1 MRRTSLLVSAF
12 ALLLASCAGIGV
24 GEPPR
29 SPTPGASAT
38 VSPMALL
45 GTTSTGGNLAVT
57 AGGRL
62 DHSFGIGGRVTSKAI
77 FLQPGGDPITFQADG
92 KIVVA
97 GYVLLAGDREGFAV
111 ARFDIDGT
119 LDPTFAG
126 DGTVSTIFRTRKGCD
141 GVARSVLVQGDGRIV
156 AAGRSS
162 CKRSTSFALSRYN
175 DDGSLDHTFGGDGTV
190 MTTFGDS
197 AYCNAQAQAVALAPD
212 GKIVAGGVAACT
224 KGGGL
229 GDEAHFAVARY
240 DPDGTLDASFNH
252 DGMVRTRFTPQ
263 FDNLTDVA
271 VQPDGKILAAGTAA
285 YWWVEI
291 PDALEERAALARYD
305 LDGTLDK
312 TFGGGDGKVM
322 TSFHSPRCGGSNESY
337 GLALQPD
344 GKIVEGGSA
353 GCAATVG
360 GSPHPRWALARFGPN
375 GRLDPTFGGDG
386 RVVTIF
392 AAEEGGDWMWGGI
405 AIQGDGKI
413 VAAGATGRTD
423 LHFTLAR
430 YRANGRLD
438 TTFGRDGQVRTR
450 VGKGPR
456 CANGAWSDLAIQ
468 ADGKIVAAGGGG
480 CLSSFVMARFL
491 SS

>member
-1 MRRTSLLVSAF
+1 MRRTIRLVSAF
-12 ALLLASCAGIGV
+12 ALLLASCAGV
-24 GEPPR
+24 GGSEPTR
-29 SPTPGASAT
+29 SAPAT

-45 GTTSTGGNLAVT
+45 ETTSTGGVLAVT

-62 DHSFGIGGRVTSKAI
+62 DPAFGVGGLVTGTAI
-77 FLQPGGDPITFQADG
+77 FLQSGGDPVAFQADG

-97 GYVLLAGDREGFAV
+97 GYVLRAGDREGFAV

-126 DGTVSTIFRTRKGCD
+126 DGTVSTSFRTGKGCD
-141 GVARSVLVQGDGRIV
+141 GVARSVVVQSDGKIV

-162 CKRSTSFALSRYN
+162 CKRSMSFALARYRG
-175 DDGSLDHTFGGDGTV
+175 DGSLDPTFGGDGTV
-190 MTTFGDS
+190 MTSFGDP
-197 AYCNAQAQAVALAPD
+197 AYCNAQAQAAALEPD
-212 GKIVAGGVAACT
+212 GKIVAAGVAACT

-229 GDEAHFAVARY
+229 GDEAHFAIARY
-240 DPDGTLDASFNH
+240 DPDGTLDASFSH

-263 FDNLTDVA
+263 VDILTDVA
-271 VQPDGKILAAGTAA
+271 VQPDGKIVAAGTAA
-285 YWWVEI
+285 YWIVEI

-405 AIQGDGKI
+405 AIAGRREDRGRRGDRPHGPSLHARP
-413 VAAGATGRTD
+413 VPDQRTSGYD
-423 LHFTLAR
+423 V
-430 YRANGRLD
+430 RA
-438 TTFGRDGQVRTR
+438 
-450 VGKGPR
+450 
-456 CANGAWSDLAIQ
+456 
-468 ADGKIVAAGGGG
+468 
-480 CLSSFVMARFL
+480 
-491 SS
+491 